1 MYHRSAEAD
10 LDSITRTRE
19 ASQEKR
25 LKINYAQDE
34 FSPASRSLPT
44 DWIPPDGV
52 TLLSNW
58 VAPVLAPIQSKV

>member
-19 ASQEKR
+19 AWQEKR
-25 LKINYAQDE
+25 LNFNYAQDE
-34 FSPASRSLPT
+34 FSPTSRSLT
-44 DWIPPDGV
+44 TECDPPDDV
-52 TLLSNW
+52 TLLGNW